1 MTDTASDTP
10 GASTGT
16 PFVPPAISVPKG
28 GGAIRGID
36 EKFTATPAT
45 GTGTVSVPV
54 ATSPGRSGFGPQ
66 LSLSYDSGTGNGL
79 FGFGWRLSASAIT
92 RRTDR
97 GVPRYHDV
105 HPESDDFLFNGEE
118 LVPELSRQPDGTW
131 THPVT
136 HRPPTSGP
144 RWRIERYRP
153 RVEGSFARTE
163 RWTDLDSGIAH
174 WRTIS
179 RDNVTTLYG
188 RTAESRVHDPAD
200 PRRVFSWLICETF
213 DDRGNAVL
221 YRYKPED
228 AADTHP
234 ARPNERNRSRGAARH
249 IKRILYGNRT
259 PRATDEDLTQR
270 TDWMFEV
277 VLDYGEHGD
286 DTPDERAIWPCRED
300 PFSTYRAGFE
310 IRTYRLCRR
319 VLMFHH
325 FKDEPGVGA
334 NCLVRSTELTYV
346 QGPVA
351 SFLTSVT
358 SRGYAPGLVSRALPP
373 LEFEYSAARISDVLR
388 DLDAVSA
395 RNLPDGIDGDSVQWT
410 DLAGTGVSGALLKQP
425 DGWLY
430 KANLSPLD
438 PDPDRAA
445 LGPAVPVPTRPTTTG
460 GAQFGADG
468 SQLMDLDGDGRL
480 DLVRLDRTP
489 AGFNERAGSGGWAPF
504 TVFGSLPALD
514 WDSPDLR
521 FVDLTGDGTADVLLT
536 EDRAL
541 TWYPSLHGDG
551 FAAAEDMPWP
561 RDEEAGPAV
570 RFADGTESVFTAD
583 MCGDGL
589 SALVRIRNGE
599 ICYWPNLGHG
609 RFGPK
614 VTMDDAPVL
623 APPDRFDPRRALLL
637 DVDGTGCADLC
648 YFADDGVRL
657 YLNQSGNGWGN
668 PRELTALP
676 PGTQAADTTV
686 TDLLGN
692 GTACLVLSSPSTAAV
707 TRRPVRYL
715 DLMGGVKPHLLT
727 KMRNNL
733 GAETTITYAS
743 SAKFAL
749 QDEAAGRPWITRL
762 PFPVHVVERTET
774 YDRIGR
780 CRFVT
785 RYAYHHGHYEDREFR
800 GFARVEQ
807 YDAEAF
813 DVAETAPANI
823 DAASHLPSALTTTW
837 FHTGACEE
845 GDAVSLHLAAE
856 YYREPGLPPA
866 ELPDTPLPDTLLT
879 PRGRHPFPL
888 GPAEEREV
896 RRALKGSVLR
906 TEVRALDGTTM
917 PYTVTEQN
925 FGVEL
930 LQPVAGGNR
939 YAVVFLRPRESIE
952 LHYERRLREVAGKQ
966 VADPRVGHTLTL
978 DVDAYG
984 DVLTSVTVAYGR
996 RHDDPSL
1003 PQEDRDRQRRSRVTC
1018 TESAYTAA
1026 VDTDDAHRAPLPSET
1041 RTYELL
1047 NVADGPAPLAF
1058 GTVAQRVA
1066 QAAQAAE
1073 IPYENHDAKNIGAAP
1088 RRRRIDQLRT
1098 LYRADDLSGLLPLHQ
1113 MGPLALPGE
1122 TYTLAFTA
1130 GVLAEQYAR
1139 GTETLIQPGMLAA
1152 AGYRSGASLKPLFPP
1167 ADADDHWWL
1176 PSGTVFYS
1184 PDPGHS
1190 AQQELALARG
1200 NFFLPCRFRDPF
1212 AADTVVTY
1220 DTPHHLLM
1228 RETLDPVG
1236 NRVSATLDYRVLRPS
1251 AVTDPNRNRTVVAFD
1266 SLGMIVATAVQGK
1279 NGEGDSLDGT
1289 VVDLPEATVS
1299 AYLADPLSNPA
1310 PLLKRA
1316 TTRLVHDL
1324 FAYHRTRHLAAPAP
1338 PLVALLSRET
1348 HDADGPTTRI
1358 QHRFSYSDGFGREI
1372 QSKVRAEPAG
1382 PNIQWLCTGWTIFN
1396 NKGSPFRTYEPSF
1409 TPLHTFQFA
1418 KQVGVSTILLYDPV
1432 QRVVATVHPH
1442 HAYEKTVFDAWH
1454 QTTWDVNDTVAR
1466 EDPRSDPD
1474 VGALIARL
1482 PEGDVLPTWYTVRKC
1497 GALGGREKEAAAKAL
1512 GHAGTPSRTDLD
1524 ALGRV
1529 FRTETHNRF
1538 VRSGAIVEER
1548 YVTREFTDIE
1558 GNARS
1563 VWDARGHLV
1572 MTYGYGLVGNRI
1584 RAASMEAGTRWTLN
1598 DALGKPLFTWDS
1610 QNRRVET
1617 RYDAARRPL
1626 EVRLRTG
1633 VSGTGSLIEK
1643 TEYGEAQGD
1652 AENMRGKLY
1661 RTFDAAGIVTSDRY
1675 DFKGNL
1681 LRSRRRL
1688 CTNYREPPDWSA
1700 NPPLEPAL
1708 PAAATTFDAL
1718 NRPTSRTTPDG
1729 STTLLTY
1736 NEGGLLETVSVRV
1749 AGAAAKVFVQGI
1761 DYDAKGQRRR
1771 IEYGNGAATTYRYDS
1786 ATYRLTE
1793 LRTVRD
1799 ATPATVQHLTYTYD
1813 PVGNVIDIRDDA
1825 QQTVFFKNARVEPHT
1840 SYTYDAVYRLVEA
1853 VGREHTGQAGAAPR
1867 PPTATDLPV
1876 VAHPDDGTALAGYR
1890 EEYTYDA
1897 VGNLDLLVHR
1907 GTDPA
1912 HSGWTRDFTYAAS
1925 SNRLSSSTLSGVT
1938 GTETFRYDEHGN
1950 TLEMPH
1956 LAVMR
1961 WNHRDQLQSS
1971 AHDVGPTDGAPETTY
1986 YVYDSTGERVRKV
1999 TDKQRAG
2006 PSDAAVPLRERVYLG
2021 GVEFYR
2027 EYNGDGT
2034 ATTLERAALHVMDDT
2049 GRIALVEH
2057 RVKGTDGSP
2066 AELTRYQ
2073 LGNHLGSA
2081 TVELADD
2088 GEVITYEEY
2097 FPYGSSAFRS
2107 AGTQT
2112 NIPKRY
2118 RYSAME
2124 HDEENGLAYHGAR
2137 YYVPWLGRWSS
2148 CDPSGTQGGIN
2159 LYRYGSSNPVRFV
2172 DTHGRDTLDKVG
2184 GYYAGFWDSVI
2195 GTQVDMLFKREEFRE
2210 SYARSREIF
2219 DWRKFPSVVAARK
2232 DVISNKYSANIAGGT
2247 LGLMSGF
2254 VPGAPDGSDLPESVQ
2269 YSYSMMRFASTNATA
2284 IVGHVETF
2292 GALRMPPSPPLGPPP
2307 APAAVGV
2314 VAAPVV
2320 VEMQVSSVLMAASSG
2335 GKGAPSAPTNGKE
2348 WAEKWKKE
2356 EVRGKEFREK
2366 ENGPDTIDREIEVW
2380 VEEDP
2385 SSPWRKAPGIRI
2397 DAANQAKRLMEEWTT
2412 PNQIAQTAPGAGKW
2426 DQIIRRMGLWQEA
2439 RDNGWRLHGWSQVSG
2454 KYIGDITD
2462 WQLLTTKYPHW
2473 NWPSVEPVAPAAAPP
2488 VGPKPK

>member
-1 MTDTASDTP
+1 MTDTASETP
-10 GASTGT
+10 GPTTGK

-36 EKFTATPAT
+36 EKFTAAPAT
-45 GTGTVSVPV
+45 GTGTLSVPV

-105 HPESDDFLFNGEE
+105 HPESDDFLYNGEE

-144 RWRIERYRP
+144 RWQIERYRP

-163 RWTDLDSGIAH
+163 RWTDLESGIAH

-213 DDRGNAVL
+213 DDRGNAML

-228 AADTHP
+228 AADTVS
-234 ARPNERNRSRGAARH
+234 ARPNEHNRSRGAARH
-249 IKRILYGNRT
+249 IKRILYANRT

-277 VLDYGEHGD
+277 VFDYGEHD
-286 DTPDERAIWPCRED
+286 DAPGERANWPCRED

-310 IRTYRLCRR
+310 IRTYRLCHRI
-319 VLMFHH
+319 LMFHH
-325 FKDEPGVGA
+325 FKDEPGVGE
-334 NCLVRSTELTYV
+334 NCLVRSTELTYA
-346 QGPVA
+346 QSATA

-358 SRGYAPGLVSRALPP
+358 SRGYAPGLEPHALPP

-388 DLDAVSA
+388 DLDEVSA
-395 RNLPDGIDGDSVQWT
+395 RNLPDGIDGGSVQWT
-410 DLAGTGVSGALLKQP
+410 DLEGSGVSGALLKQP

-438 PDPDRAA
+438 PDPNRAA
-445 LGPAVPVPTRPTTTG
+445 LGPAVPVSTRPTTTG
-460 GAQFGADG
+460 GAQFGVDG

-480 DLVRLDRTP
+480 DLVRLGRAPT
-489 AGFNERAGSGGWAPF
+489 GFNERTGSGGWDPF
-504 TVFGSLPALD
+504 TVFGSLPVLD

-561 RDEEAGPAV
+561 RDEEEGPTV

-589 SALVRIRNGE
+589 SALVRIRASE

-614 VTMDDAPVL
+614 VAMDAAPVL
-623 APPDRFDPRRALLL
+623 DRPDRFDPRRALLL

-648 YFADDGVRL
+648 YFSDDGVRL
-657 YLNQSGNGWGN
+657 YLNQSGNGWGEA
-668 PRELTALP
+668 RELTALP
-676 PGTQAADTTV
+676 PGTRASDVTV

-692 GTACLVLSSPSTAAV
+692 GTACLVLSSPSSTAV

-715 DLMGGVKPHLLT
+715 DLMGDGKPHLLT
-727 KMRNNL
+727 RMRNNL

-749 QDEAAGRPWITRL
+749 LDEAAGRPWITQL
-762 PFPVHVVERTET
+762 PFPVHVVEQTET

-785 RYAYHHGHYEDREFR
+785 RYAYHHGHYKDREFR
-800 GFARVEQ
+800 GFARVES
-807 YDAEAF
+807 YDTEEF
-813 DVAETAPANI
+813 DVADAAPENI
-823 DAASHLPSALTTTW
+823 NAASHVPSTLTTTW
-837 FHTGACEE
+837 FHTGAGEE
-845 GDAVSLHLAAE
+845 GDTVSLHLADE

-866 ELPDTPLPDTLLT
+866 ELPDTTLPDTLLT
-879 PRGRHPFPL
+879 PTGRSPLPL

-906 TEVRALDGTTM
+906 TEVRALDGTSM

-925 FGVEL
+925 FAVEL
-930 LQPVAGGNR
+930 LQPVASGNR
-939 YAVVFLRPRESIE
+939 YAVVFVRPREAID

-984 DVLTSVTVAYGR
+984 GVLSSVTFAYGR
-996 RHDDPSL
+996 RHEDTSL
-1003 PQEDRDRQRRSRVTC
+1003 PQDDRDRQRRPQATC
-1018 TESAYTAA
+1018 TETRYTDA
-1026 VDTDDAHRAPLPSET
+1026 VDTDDAHRTPLPSET
-1041 RTYELL
+1041 RTFELL
-1047 NVADGPAPLAF
+1047 NIADGPAPLTF
-1058 GTVAQRVA
+1058 STVVEKVA
-1066 QAAQAAE
+1066 KAAQAAE
-1073 IPYENHDAKNIGAAP
+1073 VPYENHEGKNIGTGP
-1088 RRRRIDQLRT
+1088 RRRPIEHIRT
-1098 LYRADDLSGLLPLHQ
+1098 LYRADDLSGLLPLHH
-1113 MGPLALPGE
+1113 MGTLALPGE

-1130 GVLAEQYAR
+1130 GVLAEQFIR
-1139 GTETLIQPGMLAA
+1139 GTLTLIQPGMLAA
-1152 AGYRSGASLKPLFPP
+1152 AGYRSGAGLKPLFP
-1167 ADADDHWWL
+1167 AGDADDHWWL
-1176 PSGTVFYS
+1176 PSGTVHYS
-1184 PDPGHS
+1184 ADPGHS
-1190 AQQELALARG
+1190 AQQELTLARRH
-1200 NFFLPCRFRDPF
+1200 FFLPARFRDPF

-1220 DTPHHLLM
+1220 DAPHHLLP

-1236 NRVSATLDYRVLRPS
+1236 NRVSAELDHRVLQPR
-1251 AVTDPNRNRTVVAFD
+1251 AVTDPNRNRTVVTFD
-1266 SLGMIVATAVQGK
+1266 SLGLIVATAVQGK
-1279 NGEGDSLDGT
+1279 NGEGDSLEGT
-1289 VVDLPEATVS
+1289 VVDLPAATVS
-1299 AYLADPLSNPA
+1299 AYLADPLSDPA

-1316 TTRLVHDL
+1316 SSRLVYDL
-1324 FAYHRTRHLAAPAP
+1324 YAYHRTRHLAAPTP
-1338 PLVALLSRET
+1338 PLVALLTRET
-1348 HDADGPTTRI
+1348 HDSDGPATRI
-1358 QHRFSYSDGFGREI
+1358 QHKFSYSDGFGREI
-1372 QSKVRAEPAG
+1372 QSKVRAESSG
-1382 PNIQWLCTGWTIFN
+1382 PNVQWLGTGWTIFN
-1396 NKGSPFRTYEPSF
+1396 NKGNPVRTYEPFF
-1409 TPLHTFQFA
+1409 TPFHTFEFA
-1418 KQVGVSTILLYDPV
+1418 KLAGVSSILLYDPL

-1442 HAYEKTVFDAWH
+1442 HAYEKVVFDPWH
-1454 QTTWDVNDTVAR
+1454 RMTWDVNDTVAQ

-1474 VGALIARL
+1474 VGTLLARL
-1482 PEGDVLPTWYTVRKC
+1482 PQGDVLPTWYTVRKG
-1497 GALGGREKEAAAKAL
+1497 GALGAREKAAAAKAL
-1512 GHAGTPSRTDLD
+1512 GHAGTPSRADLD

-1538 VRSGAIVEER
+1538 VRSGAVVEER
-1548 YVTREFTDIE
+1548 CATRELTDVE
-1558 GNARS
+1558 GNVRS
-1563 VWDARGHLV
+1563 VYDAQGRLV
-1572 MTYGYGLVGNRI
+1572 MTYGYGLIGNRI
-1584 RAASMEAGTRWTLN
+1584 RATSMEAGTRWTLS

-1610 QNRRVET
+1610 QDRRLEM
-1617 RYDAARRPL
+1617 RYDAARRPV

-1633 VSGTGSLIEK
+1633 ASGADSLIEQ

-1652 AENMRGKLY
+1652 AENLCGKPY
-1661 RTFDAAGIVTSDRY
+1661 RAFDSAGVVTSERY

-1681 LRSRRRL
+1681 LRGHRRL
-1688 CTNYREPPDWSA
+1688 CANYREPPDWSGS
-1700 NPPLEPAL
+1700 PPLEPAF
-1708 PAAATTFDAL
+1708 PAAVTAFDAL

-1749 AGAAAKVFVQGI
+1749 AGAPPEVMVRGI
-1761 DYDAKGQRRR
+1761 DYDAKGQRLR

-1825 QQTVFFKNARVEPHT
+1825 QQTVYFKNARVEPHAT
-1840 SYTYDAVYRLVEA
+1840 YTYDAVYRLVLAE
-1853 VGREHTGQAGAAPR
+1853 GREHTGQAGAAPR

-1876 VAHPDDGTALAGYR
+1876 VAHPDDGTALARY
-1890 EEYTYDA
+1890 EETYVYDA
-1897 VGNLDLLVHR
+1897 AGNLDRLTHR

-1912 HSGWTRDFTYAAS
+1912 HAGWTRDFTYAEPN
-1925 SNRLSSSTLSGVT
+1925 NRLSSSTLTGVT
-1938 GTETFRYDEHGN
+1938 GSETYHYDDHGN
-1950 TLEMPH
+1950 MLEMPH

-1961 WNHRDQLQSS
+1961 WNHRDQLRST
-1971 AHDVGPTDGAPETTY
+1971 AHDAGPTDGSPEATY
-1986 YVYDSTGERVRKV
+1986 YVYDSTGQRVRKV
-1999 TDKQRAG
+1999 TEKQRADA
-2006 PSDAAVPLRERVYLG
+2006 SDPPVPMKERVYLG
-2021 GVEFYR
+2021 GVELYR

-2034 ATTLERAALHVMDDT
+2034 ATTLERGALHVMDDT

-2057 RVKGTDGSP
+2057 RVKGTDDSP

-2073 LGNHLGSA
+2073 LTNHLGSA
-2081 TVELADD
+2081 TVELAED

-2097 FPYGSSAFRS
+2097 FPYGASAFRS
-2107 AGTQT
+2107 AGSRTK
-2112 NIPKRY
+2112 IPKRY

-2137 YYVPWLGRWSS
+2137 YYAPWLGRWIN
-2148 CDPSGTQGGIN
+2148 CDPSGPKAGVN

-2172 DTHGRDTLDKVG
+2172 DTDGRDTLDKVG
-2184 GYYAGFWDSVI
+2184 GYYTGFWDSII
-2195 GTQVDMLFKREEFRE
+2195 GTQVDLLFKRQEFRDA
-2210 SYARSREIF
+2210 YARSREIF
-2219 DWRKFPSVVAARK
+2219 DWRKFPSVMALRK
-2232 DVISNKYSANIAGGT
+2232 DVISNEYSANIAGGT
-2247 LGLMSGF
+2247 LGLMAGF
-2254 VPGAPDGSDLPESVQ
+2254 VPGAPDGSDLPQSVQ
-2269 YSYSMMRFASTNATA
+2269 HSYSMMRFASTHATA
-2284 IVGHVETF
+2284 IVGHIETM
-2292 GALRMPPSPPLGPPP
+2292 GALRMPPGPPP
-2307 APAAVGV
+2307 APMPAPAMVAA
-2314 VAAPVV
+2314 VAAPAVA
-2320 VEMQVSSVLMAASSG
+2320 ELRASSIVLMAAASG
-2335 GKGAPSAPTNGKE
+2335 GKSAPSNPTYGKE
-2348 WAEKWKKE
+2348 WSEKWKKE
-2356 EVRGKEFREK
+2356 EERGKKFREK

-2380 VEEDP
+2380 VEKEP
-2385 SSPWRKAPGIRI
+2385 GVLEKAEGIRI

-2412 PNQIAQTAPGAGKW
+2412 PNQIELTAPGSGKW
-2426 DQIIRRMGLWQEA
+2426 DQIIRRMSLWQEA

-2454 KYIGDITD
+2454 RYVGDITD

-2473 NWPSVEPVAPAAAPP
+2473 NWPSAEPVSPTAPTTTG
-2488 VGPKPK
+2488 VKPK